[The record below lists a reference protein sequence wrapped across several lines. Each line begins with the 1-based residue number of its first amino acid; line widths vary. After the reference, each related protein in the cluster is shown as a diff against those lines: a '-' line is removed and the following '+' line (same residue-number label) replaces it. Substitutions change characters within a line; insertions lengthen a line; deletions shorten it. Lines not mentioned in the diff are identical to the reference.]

1 MISLVRQR
9 LHNRRLFKVLGPKT
23 RRRPGLVVREL
34 DGGAV
39 GEEKLHHVQTAVHDG
54 PRQRR
59 EAEEAV
65 AGIDVRLELQQDL
78 DRRLR
83 IGERRQEVQQGA
95 ATAVLVVDVRVGA
108 GLEEDAQQLRV
119 AAGAEQRP
127 EADVFWIDA
136 VMQCQPQRLGGFLR
150 PLGIGDIDGGQG
162 QLRVLVQDGRKGDD
176 VAPQARQ

>member
-1 MISLVRQR
+1 MAADGENSVTQWVSDSRQR
-9 LHNRRLFKVLGPKT
+9 LHDRRLLKVLGPKT

-39 GEEKLHHVQTAVHDG
+39 GEEKLHHVQTALHDG

-59 EAEEAV
+59 EAEEVV

-95 ATAVLVVDVRVGA
+95 AAAASSLTF
-108 GLEEDAQQLRV
+108 GLAPASRKTRSNSALPLARNSV
-119 AAGAEQRP
+119 QRP
-127 EADVFWIDA
+127 MSFGLT
-136 VMQCQPQRLGGFLR
+136 P
-150 PLGIGDIDGGQG
+150 
-162 QLRVLVQDGRKGDD
+162 
-176 VAPQARQ
+176 